1 MVYAV
6 LSIAK
11 DTFPARSDL
20 TTKTS
25 WKISSRNHPND
36 HFGIFADAILSYCSQ
51 LMFSLSPQTSASPE
65 TLLIHDPRIAPDYD
79 KSYFDVCVDFMDYCI
94 GYSVH

>member
-1 MVYAV
+1 
-6 LSIAK
+6 
-11 DTFPARSDL
+11 
-20 TTKTS
+20 
-25 WKISSRNHPND
+25 
-36 HFGIFADAILSYCSQ
+36 
-51 LMFSLSPQTSASPE
+51 MFSLSPQTSASPE